1 MAKYKRVMGCGCVIG
16 LDYDD
21 TLAIHY
27 CAKHKAAL
35 DMYNALKALL
45 EGSEIAP
52 LKTDEPIRVWTR
64 ATPSSEAILEGFN
77 ALAKAEGK

>member
-27 CAKHKAAL
+27 CAKHKAAP
-35 DMYNALKALL
+35 DMYETLL
-45 EGSEIAP
+45 AVRWELREH
-52 LKTDEPIRVWTR
+52 PIRKR
-64 ATPSSEAILEGFN
+64 IDK
-77 ALAKAEGK
+77 ALAKAEG